1 MSLKD
6 KIKDLAASNFDET
19 VEFRNYL
26 HSFPELSFEEHQTA
40 AFISSVLDRYQIP
53 HQRKVAK
60 TGIVGLIKFRNPDSK
75 TVALRADMDALPVTE
90 ENDVD
95 YRSKNEGI
103 MHACGHDAH
112 MACLLGAANI
122 LSQLKD
128 ELEGTVKLIFQP
140 SEESYPGGASVMI
153 KEGALENPVP
163 GSMFGQHVL
172 PQLESGKVGVRSGK
186 YMASTDEV
194 YITIK
199 GKGGHAATPHL
210 VTDPIL
216 ISSHI
221 VVALQQVVSRMA
233 KPDTP
238 SVLSFGK
245 IEAYGRNNIIPD
257 QVKLHGTFRTF
268 DEEWRDKAH
277 KKIKNIAENIAKG
290 MGAECRVEI
299 PKGYPYLVNDAKLAE
314 HFRKYATEYLGEEN
328 VVDLDLA
335 MTAEDFAYYSQK
347 VPACFYR
354 LGIRNEEKGITSSL
368 HTSTFNI
375 DEKSLETGM
384 GLMAWVVANELNV
397 KKTQ

>member
-1 MSLKD
+1 MSLKE
-6 KIKDLAASNFDET
+6 KIQKLAASNYAEV
-19 VEFRNYL
+19 VEFRNFF
-26 HSFPELSFEEHQTA
+26 HSFPELSFEELQTA

-53 HQRKVAK
+53 HQQKVAR

-75 TVALRADMDALPVTE
+75 TVALRADMDALPVKE
-90 ENDVD
+90 ANDVD

-112 MACLLGAANI
+112 MACLLGAAKI
-122 LSQLKD
+122 LTSLGD

-140 SEESYPGGASVMI
+140 SEESYPGGAKIMI

-163 GSMFGQHVL
+163 DSMFGQHVL
-172 PQLESGKVGVRSGK
+172 PQLKSGKVGVRSGK

-194 YITIK
+194 YITVK

-221 VVALQQVVSRMA
+221 IVALQQVVSRLS

-238 SVLSFGK
+238 TVLSFGK
-245 IEAYGRNNIIPD
+245 IEAAGRNNIIPD

-268 DEEWRDKAH
+268 DEAWRDEAH
-277 KKIKNIAENIAKG
+277 RKIKDIAVNTAKG
-290 MGAECRVEI
+290 MGAKCQVDI
-299 PKGYPYLVNDAKLAE
+299 FKGYPYLVNDIKLSE
-314 HFRKYATEYLGEEN
+314 SFKKYATEYLGKEN

-335 MTAEDFAYYSQK
+335 MTAEDFAYFSQK

-354 LGIRNEEKGITSSL
+354 LGIRNEEKGITSAL

-384 GLMAWVVANELNV
+384 GLMAWIAANELSF
-397 KKTQ
+397 K

>member
-75 TVALRADMDALPVTE
+75 TVALRADMDALPLTE
-90 ENDVD
+90 ENDIE
-95 YRSKNEGI
+95 YRSKNQGI

-122 LSQLKD
+122 LTELRD
-128 ELEGTVKLIFQP
+128 DLEGTVKLIFQP
-140 SEESYPGGASVMI
+140 SEESYPGGAKIMI
-153 KEGALENPVP
+153 KEGVLENPVP
-163 GSMFGQHVL
+163 DSMFGQHVL

-210 VTDPIL
+210 VIDPIL

-221 VVALQQVVSRMA
+221 IVALQQVVSRIA
-233 KPDTP
+233 NPDTP

-277 KKIKNIAENIAKG
+277 KKIKDIAENIAKA
-290 MGAECRVEI
+290 MGAECNVEI
-299 PKGYPYLVNDAKLAE
+299 PKGYPYLVNDEILAE
-314 HFRKYATEYLGEEN
+314 NFRKYAAEYLGEEN

-354 LGIRNEEKGITSSL
+354 LGIRNEEKKITSSL

-375 DEKSLETGM
+375 DETSLETGM
-384 GLMAWVVANELNV
+384 GLMAWITANELGC
-397 KKTQ
+397 K